1 MNVLVIVP
9 HMDDE
14 VLGAGGTICKHVTS
28 GDRVKVLFLAN
39 RVYGHQFDQGASN
52 REESHAL
59 EAKSILNYQE
69 IEFARL
75 PDEQL
80 REHFVEL
87 LTAIEKAIAG
97 FAPEVVYLNHRND
110 PHQDHKAVFEA
121 AHISLRTISRH
132 LPNRLQRIAC
142 YEVPSSTDQAPPFT
156 EYAFLPNYY
165 VDITPY
171 LEKKKQAM
179 ACYETES
186 RPFPH
191 ARSAEGIAALAKVRG
206 MASNLSA
213 AEAFVIVREEWP

>member
-1 MNVLVIVP
+1 MKSEKELPSETNGDLFAQFQIVANALNN
-9 HMDDE
+9 MKDGTDKTAAAYK
-14 VLGAGGTICKHVTS
+14 LFGGRNI
-28 GDRVKVLFLAN
+28 
-39 RVYGHQFDQGASN
+39 
-52 REESHAL
+52 
-59 EAKSILNYQE
+59 
-69 IEFARL
+69 
-75 PDEQL
+75 
-80 REHFVEL
+80 EL

-110 PHQDHKAVFEA
+110 PHQDHKAVYEA